1 MNQAPVVFRWKKVTT
16 QVVAADGRPRRSSSE
31 ARLRGLALE
40 SEDQGVEEIG
50 ALLVHGCEIRVNDA
64 VGIGPLLGPEAAG
77 DFLFD
82 LGHAHGLLGQVV
94 GERNAGIRGKAPDI
108 VGVGA
113 QAQEEVRRLALPGT
127 PAFARGWS
135 PGMEVL
141 PLH

>member
-1 MNQAPVVFRWKKVTT
+1 M
-16 QVVAADGRPRRSSSE
+16 
-31 ARLRGLALE
+31 
-40 SEDQGVEEIG
+40 EEIG

-135 PGMEVL
+135 PGIEGFPFTENVGVAGQEERPAGFRQRRAGLTDLML
-141 PLH
+141 STYQFQRCLR